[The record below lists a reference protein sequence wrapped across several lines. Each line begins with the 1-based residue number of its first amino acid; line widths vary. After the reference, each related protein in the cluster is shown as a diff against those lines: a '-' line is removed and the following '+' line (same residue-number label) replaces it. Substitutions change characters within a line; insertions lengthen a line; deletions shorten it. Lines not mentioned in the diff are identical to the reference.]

1 MLEGQGRG
9 PASGRATSESKTL
22 VAVRTLRRALYTLSP
37 WLATIGFFVIWEIG
51 CRVLNVPAF
60 ILPTPSAAVA
70 ALIQYHDG
78 IWLNASHTMITTL
91 AGFAL
96 AVAFGIALGVVVGA
110 SPLLYRAL
118 NPLLIGFNSIPK
130 VAMVPILVLW
140 FGIGTVPAILTAFL
154 VAFFPITVNI
164 ATGIATMEP
173 ELRDVLRSLGA
184 SKMDILLRV
193 GLPRSMPYFFASL
206 KIAITLAFVG
216 AVISETVASNV
227 GIGYLMMSAS
237 ATFRV
242 PLVFAALL
250 VIAAMGIVMYAV
262 AAFFEN
268 HFTGWATRGDINGA
282 AR

>member
-1 MLEGQGRG
+1 MI
-9 PASGRATSESKTL
+9 SKRAF
-22 VAVRTLRRALYTLSP
+22 RRALYNASP
-37 WLATIGFFVIWEIG
+37 WLATGGFFLIWEVG

-60 ILPTPSAAVA
+60 ILPTPSAAIS
-70 ALIQYHDG
+70 ALIQYRDG
-78 IWLNASHTMITTL
+78 IWINASHTMITTL
-91 AGFAL
+91 LGFAL
-96 AVAFGIALGVVVGA
+96 AVIFGVALGVAIGG

-130 VAMVPILVLW
+130 VATVPILVLW
-140 FGIGTVPAILTAFL
+140 FGIGTVPAVLTAFL
-154 VAFFPITVNI
+154 VAFFPITVNV
-164 ATGIATMEP
+164 ATGIVTMEP

-184 SKMDILLRV
+184 NRMDILLRV

-250 VIAAMGIVMYAV
+250 VIAAMGIAMYSV
-262 AAFFEN
+262 AALLEWRYA
-268 HFTGWATRGDINGA
+268 GWATR
-282 AR
+282 R